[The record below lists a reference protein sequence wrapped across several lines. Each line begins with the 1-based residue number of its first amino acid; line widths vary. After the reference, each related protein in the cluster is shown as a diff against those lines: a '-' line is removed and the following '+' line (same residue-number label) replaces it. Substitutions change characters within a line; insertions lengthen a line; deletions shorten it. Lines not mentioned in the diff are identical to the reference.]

1 MLSVLAEA
9 KNPVIDNF
17 DMAKSGM
24 DLNKKR
30 KLIRRNDY
38 YSIIKIKDKYQC
50 PKFEFCKN

>member
-24 DLNKKR
+24 DLSKKR
-30 KLIRRNDY
+30 KLV
-38 YSIIKIKDKYQC
+38 K
-50 PKFEFCKN
+50 

>member
-24 DLNKKR
+24 G
-30 KLIRRNDY
+30 
-38 YSIIKIKDKYQC
+38 SIWQKSLVILYGINYTSVQFAIGMQFWCTKI
-50 PKFEFCKN
+50 

>member
-30 KLIRRNDY
+30 KLTKGNDF
-38 YSIIKIKDKYQC
+38 YSIIKIKEMQIVYMSKI
-50 PKFEFCKN
+50 